1 MGLAAR
7 VLDLEAVI
15 SRLGLEQFALAGV
28 DAGAAVAMNY
38 AARHPLQVSQL
49 ILLNP
54 FASGKRRLEQSP
66 ALRALAS
73 VEVMADH
80 DWTFTLLM
88 VGNVVTL
95 FSNPDHARELAAGF
109 QLSTSPKTWKASTDA
124 LKEIDLTPLLP
135 LIQIPTLV
143 VHDTGFPFGS
153 FELCQEVASGI
164 ADSRLVVIPGDGAA
178 EIAAIDNFLRPA
190 YGAPDRSSLS
200 RGLGNSSNRI
210 GHLTSRQRE
219 VLALVAR
226 GKTNKEIAEELV
238 LSLRTVE
245 RHIADI
251 YTKIGVRH
259 RSEAVAYAL
268 NEPRS
273 ASH

>member
-1 MGLAAR
+1 
-7 VLDLEAVI
+7 
-15 SRLGLEQFALAGV
+15 
-28 DAGAAVAMNY
+28 
-38 AARHPLQVSQL
+38 
-49 ILLNP
+49 
-54 FASGKRRLEQSP
+54 
-66 ALRALAS
+66 
-73 VEVMADH
+73 
-80 DWTFTLLM
+80 
-88 VGNVVTL
+88 
-95 FSNPDHARELAAGF
+95 
-109 QLSTSPKTWKASTDA
+109 
-124 LKEIDLTPLLP
+124 
-135 LIQIPTLV
+135 
-143 VHDTGFPFGS
+143 
-153 FELCQEVASGI
+153 
-164 ADSRLVVIPGDGAA
+164 
-178 EIAAIDNFLRPA
+178 
-190 YGAPDRSSLS
+190 
-200 RGLGNSSNRI
+200 LGNSSNRI